1 MMKRKLLILL
11 AFFLLAPM
19 TVQASPKNLQ
29 RFFKQVHTFSARF
42 NQVVLDEGLN
52 RLQESSGTLYIQRPG
67 KFRWNYDS
75 PLKQHIIADGKK
87 LWVYDVELQQVVV
100 RKLTGSLGHTPAILL
115 AGKGMLSGNFKVRRM
130 DNAGKLQWVRMTPKH
145 KDGGYEDIQI
155 GFENGRLRTLTM
167 IDGFGRTI
175 RITFY
180 QTKEN
185 KRISPKQFIFKAPA
199 NVDIIGQ

>member
-1 MMKRKLLILL
+1 MKHILVFILL
-11 AFFLLAPM
+11 LPLIAPS
-19 TVQASPKNLQ
+19 VQASPKNLQ

-67 KFRWNYDS
+67 KFRWDYDS
-75 PLKQHIIADGKK
+75 PLKQYIIADGKK

-115 AGKGMLSGNFKVRRM
+115 AGKGALSGNFKIRRM
-130 DNAGKLQWVRMTPKH
+130 DNAGKLQWVRMTPKY

-167 IDGFGRTI
+167 IDGFGRTT

-180 QTKEN
+180 QTREN
-185 KRISPKQFIFKAPA
+185 KRISPKRFIFKVPA